1 MSHLVENDLN
11 SYGNVIAFSW
21 DVMKMSL
28 TKDENFIGNQQN
40 FDVISMSFSQDCDMD
55 FFR

>member
-40 FDVISMSFSQDCDMD
+40 FDVISMSF
-55 FFR
+55 